1 MEVKAS
7 AKQIR
12 LSANKVRR
20 VLALVRGK
28 NASEALMILKYTPN
42 KPARYAEKVLKSA
55 VANAEHNHGLDMDKL
70 IVKTATADQG
80 AYMKRFRPVSMG
92 RAHAFRHHT
101 CHITMVV
108 CEK

>member
-12 LSANKVRR
+12 ISANKVRR

-42 KPARYAEKVLKSA
+42 KPLRRCSRAPLRMLSTTTVS
-55 VANAEHNHGLDMDKL
+55 
-70 IVKTATADQG
+70 IWTSSSS
-80 AYMKRFRPVSMG
+80 RPP
-92 RAHAFRHHT
+92 RLTRERT
-101 CHITMVV
+101 
-108 CEK
+108 

>member
-12 LSANKVRR
+12 ISANKVRR

-70 IVKTATADQG
+70 IAS
-80 AYMKRFRPVSMG
+80 RPP
-92 RAHAFRHHT
+92 RLTRERT
-101 CHITMVV
+101 
-108 CEK
+108 